1 MIYSAQ
7 QKPTTGFRG
16 LPLLIENFTWCSY
29 PLAASVRVHGLA
41 AGALLKGGAHSR
53 RRTKASDIH
62 RRAPAPHPVLCPVWC
77 HADSPNQP
85 QIFHGALS
93 AGFSSFENIE
103 LRGHLRVATFSGEK
117 EQSNF
122 EIHLNANLVL
132 TGVVSHQRGDR

>member
-7 QKPTTGFRG
+7 QKPTGFRG
-16 LPLLIENFTWCSY
+16 LPLLVENFTWCSY

-85 QIFHGALS
+85 QIFELLFTALCLL
-93 AGFSSFENIE
+93 AFQVFKI
-103 LRGHLRVATFSGEK
+103 
-117 EQSNF
+117 
-122 EIHLNANLVL
+122 LNY
-132 TGVVSHQRGDR
+132 VVI